1 MSSSPAALP
10 GIDGLDRR
18 TPRVPDVVLGL
29 LVLAGTLVKID
40 EQQSWTV
47 VAPKSSVEF
56 LIFVTAA
63 AAFAARTFPVPALV
77 VASVLDAVP
86 HWLPIGGAG
95 YHLSFM
101 ICLYMVSAYSGRRTV
116 QVAVAVVFVVQV
128 GLMAW
133 VLDWR
138 WGHLF
143 IAVTALSVV
152 LPTALGAAT
161 RARHAALLA
170 MRARAEEAERSRHS
184 EARKLL
190 AEDRLR
196 VARDLHDSVA
206 HQIAVMNL
214 NTAVASSALP
224 DRPEDASR
232 ALLTVREA
240 GRSVIDSISDLLRG
254 LREESWDDLEP
265 SYTSDEL
272 TTLVEEFRTL
282 IPSLDV
288 EPDLGTDARPV
299 SAVTYLV
306 VRECLTNAYK
316 HGDHQAPIELA
327 LHRGAGT
334 FSLRVSNTTREPT
347 SDFVEGFGL
356 RGMRERVAAAG
367 GRLEVSCA
375 DRTFVVSA
383 EVPEEAGAT

>member
-1 MSSSPAALP
+1 MSSSTAASP
-10 GIDGLDRR
+10 GIDALDRR
-18 TPRVPDVVLGL
+18 TPRVSDVMLGL
-29 LVLAGTLVKID
+29 LVLAGTLVEID
-40 EQQSWTV
+40 SQQSWAV
-47 VAPKSSVEF
+47 VARESSVEF

-63 AAFAARTFPVPALV
+63 ATVAARTFPVPALV
-77 VASVLDAVP
+77 VASILDAVP

-101 ICLYMVSAYSGRRTV
+101 ICLYMVVAYSARRTV
-116 QVAVAVVFVVQV
+116 RVAVVVVFVVQV

-143 IAVTALSVV
+143 IAVAALSVV

-161 RARHAALLA
+161 RARRAALLA
-170 MRARAEEAERSRHS
+170 MQARAEEAERSRHS

-214 NTAVASSALP
+214 NTAVATNALP
-224 DRPEDASR
+224 DRPEDAQR
-232 ALLTVREA
+232 ALVTVREA
-240 GRSVIDSISDLLRG
+240 GRSVIDSIGDLLRG
-254 LREESWDDLEP
+254 LREDSWDDLEP
-265 SYTSDEL
+265 SYTADEL

-282 IPSLDV
+282 MPSLDL
-288 EPDLGTDARPV
+288 ELDPGPDARPV

-306 VRECLTNAYK
+306 LRECLTNAYK
-316 HGDHQAPIELA
+316 HGDHQALVTLR
-327 LHRGAGT
+327 LHRGTGV
-334 FSLRVSNTTREPT
+334 SVLRVTNTSKRAT
-347 SDFVEGFGL
+347 SDFIEGFGL

-367 GRLEVSCA
+367 GRLEVSCT

-383 EVPEEAGAT
+383 DLPDESGTA

>member
-1 MSSSPAALP
+1 M
-10 GIDGLDRR
+10 
-18 TPRVPDVVLGL
+18 LGL
-29 LVLAGTLVKID
+29 LVLAGTLVEID
-40 EQQSWTV
+40 RDQTWTV
-47 VAPKSSVEF
+47 APPESSVEF

-63 AAFAARTFPVPALV
+63 ATVVARTFPVPALV
-77 VASVLDAVP
+77 VASILDAVP

-101 ICLYMVSAYSGRRTV
+101 ICLYTVVAYSASRTV
-116 QVAVAVVFVVQV
+116 RVAVVVVFIVQV

-143 IAVTALSVV
+143 IAVTALSIV

-161 RARHAALLA
+161 RARRAALLA
-170 MRARAEEAERSRHS
+170 MQARAEQAERSRHS

-206 HQIAVMNL
+206 HRIAVMNL
-214 NTAVASSALP
+214 NTAVASNALP
-224 DRPEDASR
+224 DRPEDARR
-232 ALLTVREA
+232 ALVTVREA
-240 GRSVIDSISDLLRG
+240 GRSVIDSIGDLLRG
-254 LREESWDDLEP
+254 LREDSWDELEP
-265 SYTSDEL
+265 SYTADEL
-272 TTLVEEFRTL
+272 ATLVEEFRSL
-282 IPSLDV
+282 MPSLYLEID
-288 EPDLGTDARPV
+288 PGTDTRPV

-306 VRECLTNAYK
+306 LRECLTNAYK
-316 HGDHQAPIELA
+316 HGDNQAPVSLR
-327 LHRGAGT
+327 LHRGTDTA
-334 FSLRVSNTTREPT
+334 SLRVTNTSQRPT

-367 GRLEVSCA
+367 GRLEVSCT

-383 EVPEEAGAT
+383 DLPEESRIT